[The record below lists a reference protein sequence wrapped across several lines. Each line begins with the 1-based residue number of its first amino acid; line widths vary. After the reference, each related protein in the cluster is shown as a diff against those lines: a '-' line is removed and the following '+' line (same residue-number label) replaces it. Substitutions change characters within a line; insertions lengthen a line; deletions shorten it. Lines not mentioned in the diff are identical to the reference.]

1 MQKTRSFFDKA
12 WWLILSLFSFFMPLY
27 TSMQKL
33 QNTVSCEIMQLLE
46 QLGTCGGREEDA
58 VAVEKEKQVG
68 LNDNH

>member
-1 MQKTRSFFDKA
+1 
-12 WWLILSLFSFFMPLY
+12 
-27 TSMQKL
+27 MQKL

-46 QLGTCGGREEDA
+46 QLGTGGGREEDA